1 MGQEVDVDV
10 GGLRCIDIWRSG
22 QVTVAHLLIAGFV
35 LSSLHHSPHFPLNNS
50 MAYLSCIPLTQD
62 KGVRRFKWID
72 QQSTICVRFKVQKKK
87 RKY

>member
-1 MGQEVDVDV
+1 MWVGGVVLDVYV

-62 KGVRRFKWID
+62 KVVRRLKLID
-72 QQSTICVRFKVQKKK
+72 QQPTICVHFKV
-87 RKY
+87 